1 VLTYELI
8 AVFGRVLLAV
18 TLAVAGLG
26 KLRSRA
32 VFAAFAETL
41 RDLGWRS
48 QAGRRAAAAALPC
61 AELGAAA
68 LLAVSPA
75 AIWGY
80 AAALVLLAAMT
91 AAAAAAVMRGRRLR
105 CRCFGRAEEP
115 IGASALT
122 RNGVLVAAGLA
133 GLAAAFA
140 SAGRSGS
147 PAAEVVGAAAGLLG
161 AAVIVYWPDVGY
173 LLRRRPAPD
182 HR

>member
-1 VLTYELI
+1 MLTYELI

-32 VFAAFAETL
+32 AFAAFAATL
-41 RDLGWRS
+41 QDLGGRS
-48 QAGRRAAAAALPC
+48 QPGWRAAAAALPC
-61 AELGAAA
+61 AELGSAA
-68 LLAVSPA
+68 LLAVPPA

-91 AAAAAAVMRGRRLR
+91 AAAAAAVKRGSRLR

-115 IGASALT
+115 IGASTLT

-140 SAGRSGS
+140 SAGRSGP
-147 PAAEVVGAAAGLLG
+147 PAAEVVGAGAGLLG
-161 AAVIVYWPDVGY
+161 AAVIVYWADLGY
-173 LLRRRPAPD
+173 LLHGRPATG